1 MMFISKQLKNQLVQY
16 DAILAEGKQ
25 IFLSQNAYD
34 EIVRINEN
42 KNV

>member
-25 IFLSQNAYD
+25 IFLWQNAYD